1 MSWEFLYSENWYC
14 RGRQMWMTI
23 FREIISLW
31 SFGKVKSKARLWI
44 VSWRHMQKFSFLK
57 ETLSVGLS
65 WILTN
70 MQYYFSFVKF
80 NFSYFF
86 HLFIFF
92 SPKWSTDNCTAQSY
106 CFELNM
112 APLSSRQQ
120 VFNMLCPKLL
130 VDQWFFLSLALV
142 HILYISS
149 IIYHKEGPS
158 IIYYLHEDIHVHT
171 CIHVIVSYLNALINV

>member
-92 SPKWSTDNCTAQSY
+92 PQSGAQIIAQLKAIVLNLIWHLFPAGSRSSTSS
-106 CFELNM
+106 
-112 APLSSRQQ
+112 APS
-120 VFNMLCPKLL
+120 
-130 VDQWFFLSLALV
+130 FLWTSDFSC
-142 HILYISS
+142 H
-149 IIYHKEGPS
+149 
-158 IIYYLHEDIHVHT
+158 
-171 CIHVIVSYLNALINV
+171 